1 MNSNDNFDALW
12 EDLKEQV
19 RKARGERNPI
29 YTMGENA
36 LTQLYGLRLQIG
48 SLSKDETGKG
58 YAYIHA
64 SIPGATL
71 ARAAYAEDLR
81 AIAVE
86 CIAASLDIEDAKQ

>member
-12 EDLKEQV
+12 EDLKEQI
-19 RKARGERNPI
+19 RKARGERKSI

-36 LTQLYGLRLQIG
+36 LTQRRGLRLQIG
-48 SLSKDETGKG
+48 SLSEDATGKG

-64 SIPGATL
+64 SIPGASL
-71 ARAAYAEDLR
+71 ARGAYAEDLR